1 MKSEETAAS
10 ELESWRQVHGSL
22 IEAVK
27 VAEEAVAAQKAQR
40 RYWLEEIC
48 ANLDEEGM
56 HQPTSVWKRP
66 QVTIKKQLPKRI
78 SSKPPAVK
86 RKKSIEPKPG
96 KKARKRKSEDGGLG
110 EETSRA
116 TSKPKKSTSAAKAK
130 KAVPTPEPS
139 PAEIDEE
146 QEMRENDQHQRV
158 SNAAAAPTLQDY
170 GSQSDQAHSAYHHHH
185 HHHHH
190 PPHVAQQPAHWG
202 PGAQNNNLQMMVCY
216 GV

>member
-10 ELESWRQVHGSL
+10 ELESWRQVHRSL

-27 VAEEAVAAQKAQR
+27 VSEEAVAAQKAQR

-66 QVTIKKQLPKRI
+66 QVTIKKQPPKRT
-78 SSKPPAVK
+78 SSKPLVAK

-96 KKARKRKSEDGGLG
+96 KKARKRKSEDGGRG
-110 EETSRA
+110 EEIPRA
-116 TSKPKKSTSAAKAK
+116 TSKPKKSTSAKAK
-130 KAVPTPEPS
+130 KTVPTPEAA

-146 QEMRENDQHQRV
+146 QEMREKDQRV
-158 SNAAAAPTLQDY
+158 SNAAAAPPLQDY
-170 GSQSDQAHSAYHHHH
+170 GSQSDQTQHSAYHHHH

-190 PPHVAQQPAHWG
+190 PPHVAQQTAHWG
-202 PGAQNNNLQMMVCY
+202 SGAQNNNLQMMVCY